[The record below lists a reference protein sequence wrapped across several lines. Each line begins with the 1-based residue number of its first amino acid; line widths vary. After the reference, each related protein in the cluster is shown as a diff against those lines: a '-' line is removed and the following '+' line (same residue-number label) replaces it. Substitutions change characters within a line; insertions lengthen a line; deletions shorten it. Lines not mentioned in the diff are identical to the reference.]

1 MTRLTQQ
8 SFRLAL
14 GQYATG
20 ISIITAVDGEDTA
33 IGMTANS
40 FASVSLDPP
49 LVLWS
54 VDKASPLYAGFAAA
68 SHYAV
73 HVLNENQQQMSHRF
87 ADDSIDKFAG
97 LNIGRGINELP
108 LLDQYIA
115 LLQCEVVD
123 RHEAGD
129 HLILIGQVLDI
140 QLEPNDPLLFFSG
153 GYRSLQA
160 VQT

>member
-1 MTRLTQQ
+1 MANVTQQ
-8 SFRLAL
+8 NFRHAL

-20 ISIITAVDGEDTA
+20 ITIITAVDGDNTP

-54 VDKASPLYAGFAAA
+54 VNRASPLYAAFAAT

-73 HVLNENQQQMSHRF
+73 HVLDDGQQPLSQRF
-87 ADDSIDKFAG
+87 SDDNIDKFEG
-97 LNIGRGINELP
+97 LDIRRGINELP
-108 LLDQYIA
+108 LLEQHIA

-129 HLILIGQVLDI
+129 HLILIGRVLDI
-140 QLEPNDPLLFFSG
+140 HHAPSNPLLYFSG
-153 GYRSLQA
+153 GYRRLRA
-160 VQT
+160 

>member
-1 MTRLTQQ
+1 MANVTQQ
-8 SFRLAL
+8 NFRQAL

-20 ISIITAVDGEDTA
+20 ITIITARDSDNA
-33 IGMTANS
+33 PIGMTANS

-73 HVLNENQQQMSHRF
+73 HVLDDSQQSLSHRF
-87 ADDSIDKFAG
+87 ANDDVDKFAD
-97 LNIGRGINELP
+97 LNFQAGIEQLP
-108 LLDQYIA
+108 LLDQYSA
-115 LLQCEVVD
+115 LLQCKVVD

-129 HLILIGQVLDI
+129 HLILIGEVLNF
-140 QLEPNDPLLFFSG
+140 QQESADPLLFFAG
-153 GYRSLQA
+153 NYRRLQA
-160 VQT
+160 

>member
-1 MTRLTQQ
+1 MANVTQQ
-8 SFRLAL
+8 NFRQAL

-20 ISIITAVDGEDTA
+20 ITIITTRDSDNVP

-40 FASVSLDPP
+40 FASVSLDPA

-54 VDKASPLYAGFAAA
+54 VDKSSPLYAEFSTA

-73 HVLNENQQQMSHRF
+73 HVLDGGQQPLSNRF
-87 ADDSIDKFAG
+87 ADDDVDKFEG
-97 LNIGRGINELP
+97 LNIGSGINDLP
-108 LLDQYIA
+108 LLDQHIA

-129 HLILIGQVLDI
+129 HLILIGHVLDI
-140 QLEPNDPLLFFSG
+140 QHEPKDPLLFFSG
-153 GYRSLQA
+153 EYRRLQA
-160 VQT
+160 